1 MTDGSFYILKTESDS
16 NFAYIRKNKDKKIL
30 VINNLSGEKL
40 VAKISLPADIIIKNN
55 NKITSLKNLVNDDDI
70 RVNVSLQNRTM
81 HLRLA
86 PYQTLWLE
94 L

>member
-1 MTDGSFYILKTESDS
+1 M
-16 NFAYIRKNKDKKIL
+16 
-30 VINNLSGEKL
+30 INNLSGEKL
-40 VAKISLPADIIIKNN
+40 VAEINLPADIIIKNN
-55 NKITSLKNLVNDDDI
+55 NKITSLKNLVNGDDI
-70 RVNVSLQNRTM
+70 KVNISLQSRTM